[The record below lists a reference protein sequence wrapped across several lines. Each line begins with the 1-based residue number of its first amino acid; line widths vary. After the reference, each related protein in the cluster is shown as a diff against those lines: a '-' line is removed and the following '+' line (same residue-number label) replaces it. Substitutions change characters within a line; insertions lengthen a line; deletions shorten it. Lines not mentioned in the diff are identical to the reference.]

1 MAKKRSRDAIAVS
14 SEVKQGLDKINDQM
28 EKHLGLRLSY
38 NEVLTY
44 LLVQY
49 KKSGGVVY
57 GPPDDQ
63 ADLFES
69 SDIVEQRD
77 DDLPPDSSGYA
88 EYEDN

>member
-1 MAKKRSRDAIAVS
+1 MASNRRRDAIAVS
-14 SEVKQGLDKINDQM
+14 AEVKRGLDEINDQM
-28 EKHLGLRLSY
+28 EKHLGSRLSY

-57 GPPDDQ
+57 APSDSQ

-69 SDIVEQRD
+69 SEIVEQRSD
-77 DDLPPDSSGYA
+77 DSPHASGYA
-88 EYEDN
+88 QYEDS